1 MEWTYTPE
9 NFFEERVEL
18 TTDGTVF
25 EIENGRVIA
34 RLPDTPATLADST
47 RHRLHAELTARFL
60 AAQLLADVPFKL
72 LSPSVARVHDDGRRD
87 AFVHAVVSIALR
99 MNADTQVRDA
109 AGNVISDSRRE
120 RINRRRRLAD
130 QGGKAA
136 DDPVAQTMLRSYSAA
151 MNDPGNELVHLYE
164 VRESLASSFGGESQA
179 RAVLG
184 ITKRD
189 WSELGRLANIEP
201 LSQGRHRGK
210 NLGAIR
216 DATAE
221 ELGKAR
227 ALAKSMIE
235 AYMRLK
241 LGN

>member
-1 MEWTYTPE
+1 M
-9 NFFEERVEL
+9 
-18 TTDGTVF
+18 
-25 EIENGRVIA
+25 
-34 RLPDTPATLADST
+34 
-47 RHRLHAELTARFL
+47 
-60 AAQLLADVPFKL
+60 
-72 LSPSVARVHDDGRRD
+72 
-87 AFVHAVVSIALR
+87 
-99 MNADTQVRDA
+99 
-109 AGNVISDSRRE
+109 
-120 RINRRRRLAD
+120 
-130 QGGKAA
+130 
-136 DDPVAQTMLRSYSAA
+136 
-151 MNDPGNELVHLYE
+151 
-164 VRESLASSFGGESQA
+164 
-179 RAVLG
+179 LG